1 MKALIRPGMIL
12 LAFAAG
18 YLLPQAG
25 SYTFLIRYFLMIM
38 LFIIFLQVKV
48 QGMRPRRNHWRIL
61 IANIA
66 IGVIAWLLVGL
77 TGSRDLAHAAFFTG
91 ITPTASAAPVIMG
104 FLGGDVEFLVT
115 SFLTTNIGVSLSLT
129 GLIPLV
135 TGNFTLNF
143 LLNVTW
149 NLFFLIG
156 IPMTAAFLVRRI
168 YPKAKEVAPKLSNFS
183 FMLWIAM
190 LFLTA
195 SSASAYIRSSSV
207 SPLILLE
214 IAGLSAVIC
223 VINFTLGYWLA
234 GKTFKHEASQSLGQ
248 KNTMFTLSLAM
259 TFSGPLAA
267 LGPTFYVL
275 WHNLWNGA
283 QLYLHDRRKKTSGTC
298 ENGEARYIDES
309 GRPESKAK
317 QTEDQ

>member
-1 MKALIRPGMIL
+1 MKALIRPGLIL

-18 YLLPQAG
+18 YFIPQAA
-25 SYTFLIRYFLMIM
+25 SCTFLIRYFLMVM
-38 LFIIFLQVKV
+38 LFLIFMQVKV
-48 QGMRPRRNHWRIL
+48 QGMRPRKTHWRIL

-66 IGVIAWLLVGL
+66 IGLAVWLLASL
-77 TGSRDLAHAAFFTG
+77 SGSRDLAHAAFFTG
-91 ITPTASAAPVIMG
+91 ITPTASAAPVIMR
-104 FLGGDVEFLVT
+104 FLGGDVEFVVT

-143 LLNVTW
+143 LGNVAW

-156 IPMTAAFLVRRI
+156 IPMTAAFIVRKL
-168 YPKAKEVAPKLSNFS
+168 YPKGKELAPKLAYFS
-183 FMLWIAM
+183 FLLWLSM

-195 SSASAYIRSSSV
+195 SSASAYIRRTSV

-214 IAGLSAVIC
+214 IAGLSALIC
-223 VINFTLGYWLA
+223 TVNFALGHVLA
-234 GKTFKHEASQSLGQ
+234 GKEFRRESSQSLGQ

-275 WHNLWNGA
+275 WHNLWNA
-283 QLYLHDRRKKTSGTC
+283 VQMFLHDRRKIADPTC
-298 ENGEARYIDES
+298 ENENPGYIEGKQQD
-309 GRPESKAK
+309 PEK
-317 QTEDQ
+317 TEHP

>member
-1 MKALIRPGMIL
+1 MKALFRPGMIV

-18 YLLPQAG
+18 YLVPQAAAF
-25 SYTFLIRYFLMIM
+25 TFLIRYFLMIM

-48 QGMRPRRNHWRIL
+48 QGLRPQKNHRRIL
-61 IANIA
+61 IANMA
-66 IGVIAWLLVGL
+66 VGVAAWLLASL
-77 TGSRDLAHAAFFTG
+77 SGSRDLAHAAFFTG
-91 ITPTASAAPVIMG
+91 ITPTASAAPVIMR

-115 SFLTTNIGVSLSLT
+115 AFLTTNIGVSLSLT

-135 TGNFTLNF
+135 TGNFTLKF
-143 LLNVTW
+143 LLNVAW

-156 IPMTAAFLVRRI
+156 IPMTAAFTVRKI
-168 YPKAKEVAPKLSNFS
+168 YPKAKELASKLANFS
-183 FMLWIAM
+183 FLLWIAM

-195 SSASAYIRSSSV
+195 SSASEYIRKSSV

-214 IAGLSAVIC
+214 IAALSAVIC
-223 VINFTLGYWLA
+223 AVNFTLGYFLA
-234 GKTFKHEASQSLGQ
+234 GKTFKHESSQALGQ

-259 TFSGPLAA
+259 TFSGPLAS

-283 QLYLHDRRKKTSGTC
+283 QLFLHDRQKKGNGTC
-298 ENGEARYIDES
+298 ENAAAGYIDKEKTLS
-309 GRPESKAK
+309 GPEKNRK
-317 QTEDQ
+317 R

>member
-1 MKALIRPGMIL
+1 MKALIRPGLIL

-18 YLLPQAG
+18 YLIPYAATF
-25 SYTFLIRYFLMIM
+25 TFLIRYFLMIM
-38 LFIIFLQVKV
+38 LFLIFLQVKV
-48 QGMRPRRNHWRIL
+48 QGMRPRKNHWRIL
-61 IANIA
+61 GANII
-66 IGVIAWLLVGL
+66 IGISAWLLVLL

-91 ITPTASAAPVIMG
+91 ITPTASAAPVIMR
-104 FLGGDVEFLVT
+104 FLGGDVEFVVT

-135 TGNFTLNF
+135 TGNFTLKF
-143 LLNVTW
+143 LGNVAW

-156 IPMTAAFLVRRI
+156 IPMTAAFLVRKI
-168 YPKAKEVAPKLSNFS
+168 YPKGKELAPKLANFS
-183 FMLWIAM
+183 FLLWLSM

-195 SSASAYIRSSSV
+195 SSASAYIRKSAV

-214 IAGLSAVIC
+214 IALLSAAIC
-223 VINFTLGYWLA
+223 TVNFTLGYFLA
-234 GKTFKHEASQSLGQ
+234 GKKFPRETSQSLGQ

-275 WHNLWNGA
+275 WHNLWNA
-283 QLYLHDRRKKTSGTC
+283 MQMFLHDRRKNSNPTC
-298 ENGEARYIDES
+298 ENEDSHYIE
-309 GRPESKAK
+309 GKRKTPEK
-317 QTEDQ
+317 TEHL

>member
-18 YLLPQAG
+18 YLLPQAAAF
-25 SYTFLIRYFLMIM
+25 TFLIRYFLMIM

-48 QGMRPRRNHWRIL
+48 QGLRPRRNHWRIL
-61 IANIA
+61 EANVG
-66 IGVIAWLLVGL
+66 IGLIAWLLVSL
-77 TGSRDLAHAAFFTG
+77 SGSRDLAHAAFFTG
-91 ITPTASAAPVIMG
+91 ITPTASAAPVIMR
-104 FLGGDVEFLVT
+104 FLGGEVEFVVT

-135 TGNFTLNF
+135 TGNFTLKF
-143 LLNVTW
+143 LLNVAW

-156 IPMTAAFLVRRI
+156 IPMAAAFAVRRI
-168 YPKAKEVAPKLSNFS
+168 YPKAKEIVPKLADFS
-183 FMLWIAM
+183 FLLWLSM

-195 SSASAYIRSSSV
+195 SSASEYIRKSSV
-207 SPLILLE
+207 SPMILLE

-223 VINFTLGYWLA
+223 TINFTLGYFLA
-234 GKTFKHEASQSLGQ
+234 GKNFQRESSQSLGQ

-259 TFSGPLAA
+259 TFAGPLAA

-283 QLYLHDRRKKTSGTC
+283 QMFLHDRRKNADGTC
-298 ENGEARYIDES
+298 ENAAAGYIEEKNVNP
-309 GRPESKAK
+309 GR
-317 QTEDQ
+317 TERS

>member
-12 LAFAAG
+12 LAFATG
-18 YLLPQAG
+18 YLVPQAAAF
-25 SYTFLIRYFLMIM
+25 TFLIRYFLMIM
-38 LFIIFLQVKV
+38 LFLIFMQVKV
-48 QGMRPRRNHWRIL
+48 QGLRPRKTHWSIL
-61 IANIA
+61 AANIA
-66 IGVIAWLLVGL
+66 VGIAAWLLASL

-91 ITPTASAAPVIMG
+91 ITPTASAAPVIMR
-104 FLGGDVEFLVT
+104 FLGGDVEFVVT

-135 TGNFTLNF
+135 TGNFTLKF
-143 LLNVTW
+143 LLNVAW

-156 IPMTAAFLVRRI
+156 IPMTAAFIVRKV
-168 YPKAKEVAPKLSNFS
+168 YPKAKEFVPKLANFS

-195 SSASAYIRSSSV
+195 SSASEYIRSSSV

-214 IAGLSAVIC
+214 IAGLSALIC
-223 VINFTLGYWLA
+223 TVNFTLGYFLA
-234 GKTFKHEASQSLGQ
+234 GKSFGHESSQSLGQ

-283 QLYLHDRRKKTSGTC
+283 QLFLHDRRKTACRNENPDYIEEKT
-298 ENGEARYIDES
+298 AD
-309 GRPESKAK
+309 PEK
-317 QTEDQ
+317 TEHP

>member
-1 MKALIRPGMIL
+1 MKALIRPGLIL

-18 YLLPQAG
+18 YLVPQAA

-48 QGMRPRRNHWRIL
+48 QGMRPRKNHWRIL
-61 IANIA
+61 TANIA
-66 IGVIAWLLVGL
+66 VGVIAWLLASL
-77 TGSRDLAHAAFFTG
+77 SGSRDLAHAAFFTG
-91 ITPTASAAPVIMG
+91 ITPTASAAPVIMR
-104 FLGGDVEFLVT
+104 FLGGDVEFVVT

-135 TGNFTLNF
+135 TGNFTLKF
-143 LLNVTW
+143 LGNVAW

-156 IPMTAAFLVRRI
+156 IPMTAAFIVRKI
-168 YPKAKEVAPKLSNFS
+168 YPKAKELAPKLANFS
-183 FMLWIAM
+183 FLLWLTM

-207 SPLILLE
+207 SPVILLE
-214 IAGLSAVIC
+214 IAALSAVIC
-223 VINFTLGYWLA
+223 AVNFTLGYFLA
-234 GKTFKHEASQSLGQ
+234 GKDFPRESSQSLGQ

-275 WHNLWNGA
+275 WHNLWNAA
-283 QLYLHDRRKKTSGTC
+283 QMFFHDRRKNADPAC
-298 ENGEARYIDES
+298 ENANPGYIDKPNREP
-309 GRPESKAK
+309 RK
-317 QTEDQ
+317 D

>member
-18 YLLPQAG
+18 YLLPQAA
-25 SYTFLIRYFLMIM
+25 SYTFLIRYFLMVM
-38 LFIIFLQVKV
+38 LFLIFLQMKV
-48 QGMRPRRNHWRIL
+48 TGLRPRKNHWRIL
-61 IANIA
+61 AANIV
-66 IGVIAWLLVGL
+66 IGLAAWGLVSL
-77 TGSRDLAHAAFFTG
+77 TGSRALAHAAFFTG

-104 FLGGDVEFLVT
+104 FLGGDVEFVVT

-129 GLIPLV
+129 GLIPLA
-135 TGNFTLNF
+135 TGNFTMSF
-143 LLNVTW
+143 LLNVVW

-156 IPMTAAFLVRRI
+156 IPMTAAFLVRRF
-168 YPKAKEVAPKLSNFS
+168 YPEAKVWAPKLADFS
-183 FMLWIAM
+183 FLLWIAM

-214 IAGLSAVIC
+214 IAGISAVIC
-223 VINFTLGYWLA
+223 AVNFTFGYFLA
-234 GKTFKHEASQSLGQ
+234 GKTFRHESSQSLGQ

-283 QLYLHDRRKKTSGTC
+283 QMFFHDHKKNANNTC
-298 ENGEARYIDES
+298 ENDMAGYIDE
-309 GRPESKAK
+309 EEN
-317 QTEDQ
+317 T

>member
-1 MKALIRPGMIL
+1 MIL
-12 LAFAAG
+12 LAFTAGGMFPKAA
-18 YLLPQAG
+18 A
-25 SYTFLIRYFLMIM
+25 YTFLIRYILQVM

-48 QGMRPRRNHWRIL
+48 QGLRPKKTHWLIL
-61 IANIA
+61 AANIA
-66 IGVIAWLLVGL
+66 IGLAAWGLVSL
-77 TGSRDLAHAAFFTG
+77 TGSKDLAHAAFFTG
-91 ITPTASAAPVIMG
+91 ITPTASAAPVIMR

-135 TGNFTLNF
+135 TGNFTAKF
-143 LLNVTW
+143 LLNVAW

-156 IPMTAAFLVRRI
+156 IPMTAAFIVRKV
-168 YPKAKEVAPKLSNFS
+168 YPKLKELAPKLSNFS
-183 FMLWIAM
+183 FLLWLTM

-195 SSASAYIRSSSV
+195 SSASAYIRGSSV

-214 IAGLSAVIC
+214 IAGLSAAIC
-223 VINFTLGYWLA
+223 TVNFTLGYFLA
-234 GKTFKHEASQSLGQ
+234 GKGYKRESSQSLGQ

-275 WHNLWNGA
+275 WHNLWNAA
-283 QLYLHDRRKKTSGTC
+283 QMFFHDRKKKNNGTC
-298 ENGEARYIDES
+298 ETQSSGYIDDKNPY
-309 GRPESKAK
+309 PEK
-317 QTEDQ
+317 QAHS

>member
-1 MKALIRPGMIL
+1 MKALIRPGLIL

-18 YLLPQAG
+18 YLVPQAA

-48 QGMRPRRNHWRIL
+48 QGMRPRKNHWRIL
-61 IANIA
+61 TANIA
-66 IGVIAWLLVGL
+66 IGIIAWLLALL

-91 ITPTASAAPVIMG
+91 ITPTASAAPVIMR
-104 FLGGDVEFLVT
+104 FLGGDVEFMVT

-135 TGNFTLNF
+135 TGNFTLKF
-143 LLNVTW
+143 LGNVAW

-156 IPMTAAFLVRRI
+156 IPMTAAFIVRKI
-168 YPKAKEVAPKLSNFS
+168 YPKGKELAPKLANFS
-183 FMLWIAM
+183 FLLWLSM

-214 IAGLSAVIC
+214 IAALSAVIC
-223 VINFTLGYWLA
+223 AVNFTLGYFFA
-234 GKTFKHEASQSLGQ
+234 GKQFPRETSQSLGQ

-275 WHNLWNGA
+275 WHNLWNAA
-283 QLYLHDRRKKTSGTC
+283 QMFFHDRRKNADPTC
-298 ENGEARYIDES
+298 ENANPGYID
-309 GRPESKAK
+309 K
-317 QTEDQ
+317 QNREPRKD

>member
-1 MKALIRPGMIL
+1 MKALIRPGLIL

-18 YLLPQAG
+18 YFVPQAA

-48 QGMRPRRNHWRIL
+48 QGMRPRKNHWRVL

-66 IGVIAWLLVGL
+66 IGVIAWLLASL
-77 TGSRDLAHAAFFTG
+77 SGSRDLAHAAFFTG
-91 ITPTASAAPVIMG
+91 ITPTASAAPVIMR
-104 FLGGDVEFLVT
+104 FLGGDVEFVVT

-143 LLNVTW
+143 LGNVAW

-156 IPMTAAFLVRRI
+156 IPMTVAFVVRKIHPR
-168 YPKAKEVAPKLSNFS
+168 AKELAPKLANFS
-183 FMLWIAM
+183 FLLWLTM

-195 SSASAYIRSSSV
+195 SSASDYIRSSSV

-214 IAGLSAVIC
+214 IAALSAVIC
-223 VINFTLGYWLA
+223 AVNFTLGYFLA
-234 GKTFKHEASQSLGQ
+234 GKDFPRETSQSLGQ

-275 WHNLWNGA
+275 WHNLWNAA
-283 QLYLHDRRKKTSGTC
+283 QMFFHDRRKNADPAC
-298 ENGEARYIDES
+298 ENANPGYID
-309 GRPESKAK
+309 K
-317 QTEDQ
+317 QNNEPRKD

>member
-1 MKALIRPGMIL
+1 MKALFRPGMIL

-25 SYTFLIRYFLMIM
+25 PYKFLIRYILQVM

-48 QGMRPRRNHWRIL
+48 QGLRPRAGHWRIL
-61 IANIA
+61 GANIV
-66 IGVIAWLLVGL
+66 IGLTAWLLASL
-77 TGSRDLAHAAFFTG
+77 TGSKDLAHAAFFTG
-91 ITPTASAAPVIMG
+91 ITPTASAAPVIVR
-104 FLGGDVEFLVT
+104 FLGGNVEFVVT
-115 SFLTTNIGVSLSLT
+115 SFLTTNVGVSLSLT

-135 TGNFTLNF
+135 TGNFTAQF
-143 LLNVTW
+143 LLSVAW

-156 IPMTAAFLVRRI
+156 IPMTAAFAVRKLR
-168 YPKAKEVAPKLSNFS
+168 PKAKELAPKLSHFS
-183 FMLWIAM
+183 FLLWITM

-195 SSASAYIRSSSV
+195 ASASAYIRQSQV
-207 SPLILLE
+207 SPLILAE

-223 VINFTLGYWLA
+223 AVNFVLGSFLS
-234 GKTFKHEASQSLGQ
+234 GKELRRESSQSLGQ

-275 WHNLWNGA
+275 WHNLWNAA
-283 QLYLHDRRKKTSGTC
+283 QMFVHDR
-298 ENGEARYIDES
+298 A
-309 GRPESKAK
+309 KAA
-317 QTEDQ
+317 QTEPTKEEPSRPG